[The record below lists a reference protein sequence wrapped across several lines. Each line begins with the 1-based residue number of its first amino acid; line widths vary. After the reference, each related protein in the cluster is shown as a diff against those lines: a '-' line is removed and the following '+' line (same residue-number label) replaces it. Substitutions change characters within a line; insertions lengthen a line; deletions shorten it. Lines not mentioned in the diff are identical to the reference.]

1 MYPVCTGRAAL
12 QRRVG
17 RGQTSAKAALAI
29 FFLPLLRGP
38 KGPHYPH
45 GRIHQLWNSGV
56 KPRREPC
63 APLDQLP
70 FTIVLYFEVAMSFV
84 RYLMLLSLV
93 IWIGGL
99 IFFAFVLAPT
109 VFAVLPTRQLAGNV
123 VNRSLGV
130 MHWMAISC
138 GIVFAVTSMI
148 DSRIV
153 NGVAAPFAARNL
165 LIYAMIILTLVGMF
179 GIASRMLV
187 LRQQMGVID
196 EVPLDD
202 ARRVEFNRLH
212 VWSTRI
218 EGSVLVLGLA
228 LLFLTAR
235 RMT

>member
-1 MYPVCTGRAAL
+1 
-12 QRRVG
+12 
-17 RGQTSAKAALAI
+17 
-29 FFLPLLRGP
+29 
-38 KGPHYPH
+38 
-45 GRIHQLWNSGV
+45 
-56 KPRREPC
+56 
-63 APLDQLP
+63 
-70 FTIVLYFEVAMSFV
+70 MSFL

-123 VNRSLGV
+123 VNRSLGI

-138 GIVFAVTSMI
+138 GVVFAVTSMI

-165 LIYAMIILTLVGMF
+165 LIY
-179 GIASRMLV
+179 
-187 LRQQMGVID
+187 
-196 EVPLDD
+196 
-202 ARRVEFNRLH
+202 RLH

-218 EGSVLVLGLA
+218 EGSVLALGLA